1 MKKPKN
7 DFLANYW
14 PMLVGIA
21 VALVLAFTFAV
32 PHQSTNRQGELPQD
46 DQTSATSNSPSS
58 DQYNEADTSRKSA
71 DSARRSNATAEDD
84 TTTSSD
90 AYNACTQ
97 ATEDLQ
103 VAVKDMNKSL
113 ENRALV
119 GNTIHVVDLSKDVW
133 HEFVDA
139 SAPYLISTD
148 YNCVA
153 SDSATTLHKTEQ
165 TVRKVITKV
174 KSHQKT
180 FEQSM
185 EKVRNY
191 VADNPS
197 SDSAS
202 RETLEY
208 RIAWAKEMSKSF
220 KGHMA
225 HEYPLTVLER
235 VIVSTRSDLDDAN
248 LDNQTIQGDAQAMLQ
263 AIDSVQGQ
271 VNAQRISDEHWHYGF

>member
-32 PHQSTNRQGELPQD
+32 PQQATNRQGELPQD

-165 TVRKVITKV
+165 TVR
-174 KSHQKT
+174 
-180 FEQSM
+180 
-185 EKVRNY
+185 
-191 VADNPS
+191 
-197 SDSAS
+197 
-202 RETLEY
+202 
-208 RIAWAKEMSKSF
+208 
-220 KGHMA
+220 
-225 HEYPLTVLER
+225 
-235 VIVSTRSDLDDAN
+235 
-248 LDNQTIQGDAQAMLQ
+248 
-263 AIDSVQGQ
+263 
-271 VNAQRISDEHWHYGF
+271 

>member
-1 MKKPKN
+1 
-7 DFLANYW
+7 
-14 PMLVGIA
+14 
-21 VALVLAFTFAV
+21 
-32 PHQSTNRQGELPQD
+32 
-46 DQTSATSNSPSS
+46 
-58 DQYNEADTSRKSA
+58 
-71 DSARRSNATAEDD
+71 
-84 TTTSSD
+84 
-90 AYNACTQ
+90 
-97 ATEDLQ
+97 
-103 VAVKDMNKSL
+103 MNKSL

-248 LDNQTIQGDAQAMLQ
+248 LDNQTIQGDAQALLQ